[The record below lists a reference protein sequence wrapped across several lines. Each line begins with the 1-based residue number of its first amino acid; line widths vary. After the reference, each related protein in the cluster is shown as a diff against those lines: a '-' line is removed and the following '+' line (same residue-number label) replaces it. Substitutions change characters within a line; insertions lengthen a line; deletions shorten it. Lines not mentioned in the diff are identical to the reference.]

1 MHQKFENFIISSSAQ
16 VVAIALTS
24 IAIMALFYARLDLL
38 ITMIM
43 LTAYAIFCS
52 WTATNSI
59 KEYLTSKHFK
69 ELQHRKLYSRINRDS
84 ISVLVMMDVSFCLIL
99 IVSQRFVSLLTIL
112 IIILIS
118 LYIGKLQADTE
129 IKLKPSL
136 LEMNES
142 QYLKRLDIIRS
153 SIADLNEIRSTSL
166 LNKDFSDLVGSIDYC
181 VNYLPIEYFFQQY
194 EFLDGLNLRTIDK
207 IVKIANNSALDRIEE
222 DIREMMIADVRS
234 AKLSSDELLYYF
246 NDTERN

>member
-1 MHQKFENFIISSSAQ
+1 MSQKFENFITSSSAQ
-16 VVAIALTS
+16 VVAVALTS
-24 IAIMALFYARLDLL
+24 IVTMSLFYAQFDAL

-52 WTATNSI
+52 WTATNSV

-69 ELQHRKLYSRINRDS
+69 DLQHRKLYSRINRDS
-84 ISVLVMMDVSFCLIL
+84 ISVLLMLDISFCLLLIL
-99 IVSQRFVSLLTIL
+99 SHRFISFMMIFIVVV
-112 IIILIS
+112 IS
-118 LYIGKLQADTE
+118 FYVGKLQADTE

-136 LEMNES
+136 SEMTES

-153 SIADLNEIRSTSL
+153 AIEDLNEIRSTFL

-207 IVKIANNSALDRIEE
+207 IIKIANDSALDRIEE
-222 DIREMMIADVRS
+222 DVREMMIADARS

-246 NDTERN
+246 NDIERN